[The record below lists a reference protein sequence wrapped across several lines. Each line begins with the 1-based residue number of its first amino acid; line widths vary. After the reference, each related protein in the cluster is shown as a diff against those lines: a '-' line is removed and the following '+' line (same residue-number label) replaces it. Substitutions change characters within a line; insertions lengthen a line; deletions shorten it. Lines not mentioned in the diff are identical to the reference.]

1 MASNEQIVTKLRQNK
16 RAHVDALK
24 DIGFTRLTYTA
35 KASQF
40 GKMIQW
46 GAGLLGYT
54 DAVKALPT
62 VEERLAAVSN
72 AGGILAACNRISD
85 GGQLWLTTTEFT
97 SLTDEQRGKLLV
109 SGITILANAQAFTI
123 SMSNMAACAWSGNGD
138 IQGLPNYKGIVG
150 LWTDWNS
157 QDYTGLIVTQRKDQ
171 VANGVTGAPAAESCR
186 NWKAFTAVGDGAPED
201 DGTIWSLPTVGH
213 MMIMYRYKA
222 LIDAAIAAL
231 GFNGLKL
238 AQSPYWTCCEYDA
251 SQAFKVNISTGSVYC
266 EDKQSTARVRPIR
279 IETLY

>member
-62 VEERLAAVSN
+62 VDERLAAVSN
-72 AGGILAACNRISD
+72 AGGILVACNRISD
-85 GGQLWLTTTEFT
+85 GGQLWLTTTEFA
-97 SLTDEQRGKLLV
+97 SLTNEQRGKLLV
-109 SGITILANAQAFTI
+109 SGITILANAQAFTL
-123 SMSNMAACAWSGNGD
+123 SMSNMDVRAWSGNAD
-138 IQGLPNYKGIVG
+138 IQGLPNYNYIIG
-150 LWTDWNS
+150 LWTDWNA
-157 QDYTGLIVTQRKDQ
+157 QDYTGLIITQREGQ

-186 NWKAFTAVGDGAPED
+186 NWKAFTASGDGTPED
-201 DGTIWSLPTVGH
+201 DNTIWSLPTVGH

-222 LIDAAIAAL
+222 LINAAIIAV
-231 GFNGLKL
+231 GFNDSKL
-238 AQSPYWTCCEYDA
+238 QQSPYWTCCECDTSSA
-251 SQAFKVNISTGSVYC
+251 WKVDISSGRVYY
-266 EDKQSTARVRPIR
+266 EGKQTAVRVQPIR